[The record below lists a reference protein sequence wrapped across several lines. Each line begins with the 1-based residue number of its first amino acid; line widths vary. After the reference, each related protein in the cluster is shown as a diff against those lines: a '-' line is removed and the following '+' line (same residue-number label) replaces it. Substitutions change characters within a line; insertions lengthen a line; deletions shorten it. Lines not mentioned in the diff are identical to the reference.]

1 MLEEGRCYKFLLALH
16 AKRWKCQIQNRTYKS
31 VVIIIIIL
39 NIFKSI
45 ISTKMISSFV
55 LQENISELSE
65 INTSTISAIL
75 LSFLPGGSHETI
87 ITVYLIK
94 NIISLTCHET

>member
-1 MLEEGRCYKFLLALH
+1 MQKDGNARFET
-16 AKRWKCQIQNRTYKS
+16 RTYKS
-31 VVIIIIIL
+31 VFIIIIIL
-39 NIFKSI
+39 IIFKSI

-55 LQENISELSE
+55 LQENIFELSE
-65 INTSTISAIL
+65 ISTSTISGIL